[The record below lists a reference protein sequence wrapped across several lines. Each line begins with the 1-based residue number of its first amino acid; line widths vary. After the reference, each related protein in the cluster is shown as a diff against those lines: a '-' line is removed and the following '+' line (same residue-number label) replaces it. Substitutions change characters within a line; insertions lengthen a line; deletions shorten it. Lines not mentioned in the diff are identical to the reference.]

1 MTGFRLS
8 SQLMNPGAL
17 ASVVYANQIG
27 EISTANDTEI
37 LYYDNGAPTSTSG
50 LALTST
56 GGSAPYT
63 LSLAGSVD
71 ATVGYNVNGST
82 VLSETALGS
91 TVLGSS
97 LESTTSTNFQVGSGS
112 ASFVPV
118 CVNPGV
124 KIDQGFNTANIAA
137 GTQGFSFA
145 FTNVPQVF
153 AQAVFLNNDNQA
165 YFISVTLVNQSG
177 FNYKKNYSND
187 GPISLAATEDFNWLA
202 IGA

>member
-8 SQLMNPGAL
+8 AQLVNPAPL
-17 ASVVYANQIG
+17 SAVVYGNQLG

-37 LYYDNGAPTSTSG
+37 LYYSNGAPHSTSG
-50 LALTST
+50 LAITST
-56 GGSAPYT
+56 SGSAPYT
-63 LSLAGSVD
+63 LSIDGSVD

-97 LESTTSTNFQVGSGS
+97 LESTTSSSFQVGSGS
-112 ASFVPV
+112 ASFVPLV
-118 CVNPGV
+118 VNTGV
-124 KIDQGFNTANIAA
+124 KIDRGLNTVNTSS
-137 GTQGFSFA
+137 GTQAFSFT

-165 YFISVTLVNQSG
+165 FFVNIIQISTAG
-177 FNYKKNYSND
+177 FNYKKNYSNN
-187 GPISLAATEDFNWLA
+187 GSILLSTTEDFNWLA